1 MQCDTKIR
9 LRRAAVNR
17 TEATV
22 GSGDRTARI
31 QMAAPSLG
39 SCVPFGKTDYLS
51 GLVVSASV
59 K

>member
-39 SCVPFGKTDYLS
+39 NCVPFGKPLALPDPWFLIT
-51 GLVVSASV
+51 
-59 K
+59 